1 MHTYHKIQ
9 NLFALISHRLI
20 FKLISNIFFSMT
32 KLLPSILNQFSSVQ
46 SLSHVQLFATP
57 WTATR
62 QASLSIAN
70 SWSLLKLMSIVS
82 VMPPAISSS
91 VVPFFFCLQSFPA
104 SGSFPV
110 SQLFTSGGQSTGVSA
125 SASVLLMNVQD

>member
-20 FKLISNIFFSMT
+20 LKLISNIFFSMT

-110 SQLFTSGGQSTGVSA
+110 SQLFTSGGQSIGVSA